1 MDVSKIIEKIND
13 IFHQEFILSRQKGK
27 GTLESKDKSM
37 EEVLSK
43 ISENEKDIL
52 LRYFILSHVDERS
65 GRYYE

>member
-13 IFHQEFILSRQKGK
+13 IFHQKFILSRQKGK

-52 LRYFILSHVDERS
+52 LRYFI
-65 GRYYE
+65 